1 MAEPKKKTATK
12 KTASSS
18 KKVAPKKTTAKKTT
32 TTAKK
37 TTTAPVTK
45 TVTKPAVKK
54 VAPAKKAPIKSTL
67 KTAPSASEKEF
78 VPASASTKK
87 SITDMSIFATILA
100 VFVVALVVLGGY
112 IYSRQARMMDDVP
125 APAPVVSEP
134 QKINISSSVALTP
147 EVMSALESLV
157 SQTAIAPEEVL
168 LDVRKIED
176 VALAQSESPDFFRD
190 VQS

>member
-18 KKVAPKKTTAKKTT
+18 KKAAPKKS
-32 TTAKK
+32 TAKK
-37 TTTAPVTK
+37 TTTAAKKTTAAPVTK
-45 TVTKPAVKK
+45 TVAKPAVKK
-54 VAPAKKAPIKSTL
+54 VPPAKKTPVKSPV
-67 KTAPSASEKEF
+67 KVAPSAFTKELI
-78 VPASASTKK
+78 PDSSSSGK

-112 IYSRQARMMDDVP
+112 IYSRQARMMNDVP
-125 APAPVVSEP
+125 TLDPVVSEP

-176 VALAQSESPDFFRD
+176 VALAQSESPDFFLN
-190 VQS
+190 VQP